1 MVFRRLIA
9 PTMITLVMIG
19 LWADYLLFRD
29 SPWSAVNFLSKVL
42 AVLIRIFAPLLD
54 RALYWWV
61 GEIIVPAVMI
71 PCGII
76 LLYISVAKAKVAM
89 SRATPGVDDQAHV
102 LPLLTK
108 AAPAA
113 DADLDAETARP
124 KPTAKPWRLG
134 LVGKLAASFGA
145 LSLLFGV
152 ASSVITYT
160 RLSGTLEREVKRR
173 ANVFVVSLTDI
184 ASRYASGPG
193 ELELRNAVEKF
204 SSSRSVAYI
213 YVEDTAGEIVAHQPR
228 DLPLYL
234 LRDFPKSAERA
245 LKGIE
250 VDYRGLPVYEIS
262 MRVAEGKG
270 GYVHFA
276 LWRDA
281 FEEETRRVLTP
292 VAAAS
297 LILLAGVTGAF
308 TWAMWNLITPFT
320 TLVDRAS
327 RISKGELDLDLGGL
341 QETDEV
347 GDLARSFDRMRSSL
361 HAVLTRL
368 EAGEFAE
375 QSNEQDGQ
383 ASSE

>member
-42 AVLIRIFAPLLD
+42 AILVRIFAPLFD
-54 RALYWWV
+54 PALYWWI
-61 GEIIVPAVMI
+61 GEIIVPVVMI

-89 SRATPGVDDQAHV
+89 SRATPSADDDARI
-102 LPLLTK
+102 LPLLAK
-108 AAPAA
+108 ATPAA
-113 DADLDAETARP
+113 DGDLNTETALP
-124 KPTAKPWRLG
+124 KLAAKPWKLG
-134 LVGKLAASFGA
+134 LVGKLAASFAA

-152 ASSVITYT
+152 AATVITY
-160 RLSGTLEREVKRR
+160 RGLSGTLENEVKQR
-173 ANVFVVSLTDI
+173 ANVFVLSLSDI
-184 ASRYASGPG
+184 ASRNGLG
-193 ELELRNAVEKF
+193 QGNLEMRNAVEKF
-204 SSSRSVAYI
+204 GSSRSVAYI
-213 YVEDTAGEIVAHQPR
+213 YVEDGAGEIVAHQPR

-250 VDYRGLPVYEIS
+250 LDYRGLPVFETS
-262 MRVAEGKG
+262 MRVAGGQG
-270 GYVHFA
+270 GYVHLA

-281 FEEETRRVLTP
+281 FEEENRQVLTP
-292 VAAAS
+292 VAAS
-297 LILLAGVTGAF
+297 TLIILAGVTAAF
-308 TWAMWNLITPFT
+308 TWAMWNLINPFM

-327 RISKGELDLDLGGL
+327 RISKGELDLDMGL
-341 QETDEV
+341 KETDEV

-368 EAGEFAE
+368 EIGEFGE
-375 QSNEQDGQ
+375 QPNEQDGH

>member
-1 MVFRRLIA
+1 
-9 PTMITLVMIG
+9 MITLVMIG
-19 LWADYLLFRD
+19 LWVDYLLFRD

-42 AVLIRIFAPLLD
+42 AVLIGIFAPLFD
-54 RALYWWV
+54 AALYWWV
-61 GEIIVPAVMI
+61 GEIIVPVVMI
-71 PCGII
+71 PSGII

-89 SRATPGVDDQAHV
+89 SRATPSVGDETLIMPPLSGARAVERDSGFEPA
-102 LPLLTK
+102 LPKL
-108 AAPAA
+108 A
-113 DADLDAETARP
+113 P
-124 KPTAKPWRLG
+124 KPWKMG

-152 ASSVITYT
+152 AVSVITYT
-160 RLSGTLEREVKRR
+160 RLSSTLEREVKLR
-173 ANVFVVSLTDI
+173 ANVFIVSLSDI
-184 ASRYASGPG
+184 ASRYAPGQG
-193 ELELRNAVEKF
+193 ELELRKAVEKF
-204 SSSRSVAYI
+204 GSSRSIAYI
-213 YVEDTAGEIVAHQPR
+213 YVEDAAGEMVAHQPR

-234 LRDFPKSAERA
+234 LRDFPTSAERA

-250 VDYRGLPVYEIS
+250 VDYRGLPVYELS
-262 MRVAEGKG
+262 MRVAEGKR
-270 GYVHFA
+270 GYVHLA

-292 VAAAS
+292 IAAS
-297 LILLAGVTGAF
+297 TLILLAGVTGAF
-308 TWAMWNLITPFT
+308 AWAMWNLVNPFI

-327 RISKGELDLDLGGL
+327 RISKGQLDLDMGVK
-341 QETDEV
+341 ETDEV

-368 EAGEFAE
+368 EADEFAE